1 VLATQREGNR
11 RLTETLRPVRISASQ
26 AEILGVLAGAGPM
39 SLSALGRRIVC
50 ESGSPSRT
58 VDLLVRR
65 GLVNRVQSTK
75 DRRYVD
81 LEITPAGSDLL
92 PMIIEGVNRLDQGIA
107 ASLQPQERAELNR
120 LLTRLLGDAEA
131 LAAIDLRCGPLGA
144 VAAD

>member
-1 VLATQREGNR
+1 MLATQREGNR